1 MSDSFELRE
10 RSFKEV
16 ITTLLGNADLVM
28 LIMSLVGLLYVVTG
42 CQYWLA
48 NYLEK
53 VLNVSKG
60 AAATY
65 FSVSGITA
73 PALGVVVGNKILTKY
88 GGYESLEVLQWL

>member
-42 CQYWLA
+42 C
-48 NYLEK
+48 
-53 VLNVSKG
+53 
-60 AAATY
+60 
-65 FSVSGITA
+65 
-73 PALGVVVGNKILTKY
+73 
-88 GGYESLEVLQWL
+88 